1 MMLCV
6 STNPFTVNMAEG
18 QQLKKVT
25 IKRGKNAPIKM
36 HRGAATAG
44 DGKCYFMSEDN
55 HDLWMYDVEKDD
67 WFPLRQCP
75 YKNTSLTVINGLLT
89 SVGGQKGEP
98 STAGYEFTNH
108 LYSLSN
114 RRWAEKFP
122 AMKHDPELGVNL
134 KKGKAAV
141 VQSGSSVLVI
151 AGRGE
156 GGFEQR
162 VDVLDTKSSEW
173 SEAPEL
179 PNGTQFPSAAV
190 CGDELYVMNGG
201 GWGKWV
207 YQCFLDEL
215 IGDTKPISSVW
226 SKKRDAPY
234 EHATCASL
242 CGQLVAIGGNG
253 GTSGSEIPTINAY
266 DADKDSWYEVGKL
279 ASGRSHV
286 LAAQLSEETVVVVG
300 GKGRVGELLTEI
312 VTGVL

>member
-1 MMLCV
+1 MQNIQ
-6 STNPFTVNMAEG
+6 STNASTVIMAEG
-18 QQLKKVT
+18 QQLKAVT
-25 IKRGKNAPIKM
+25 IKRGKNTPTAM
-36 HRGAATAG
+36 HRGAAAAG
-44 DGKCYFMSEDN
+44 DGKCYFMSEDK

-114 RRWAEKFP
+114 RRWTEKFP
-122 AMKHDPELGVNL
+122 AMKHDPALGVNL

-141 VQSGSSVLVI
+141 VQSGSSMLVI

-162 VDVLDTKSSEW
+162 IDVLDTKSSEW

-179 PNGTQFPSAAV
+179 PGGTQFPSAAV

-226 SKKRDAPY
+226 SKKADAPY
-234 EHATCASL
+234 DDATCASL
-242 CGQLVAIGGNG
+242 CGQLVVIGGNR

-266 DADKDSWYEVGKL
+266 DANKDSWYEIGKL
-279 ASGRSHV
+279 ASGRSHLLV
-286 LAAQLSEETVVVVG
+286 AQLSEDTVVVVG

>member
-1 MMLCV
+1 
-6 STNPFTVNMAEG
+6 MAEG
-18 QQLKKVT
+18 QKLKAVT
-25 IKRGKNAPIKM
+25 IKRGKNTPNEM
-36 HRGAATAG
+36 HRGAAAAG
-44 DGKCYFMSEDN
+44 DGKCYFMSEDK

-75 YKNTSLTVINGLLT
+75 YKNTGLTVINGLLT

-98 STAGYEFTNH
+98 STAAYEFTNH

-122 AMKHDPELGVNL
+122 AMKHDPALGVNL
-134 KKGKAAV
+134 KKGNAAV

-151 AGRGE
+151 AGRGD

-162 VDVLDTKSSEW
+162 IDVLDTKSSEW

-179 PNGTQFPSAAV
+179 PEGSQLPSAAV
-190 CGDELYVMNGG
+190 CGDELYVID

-226 SKKRDAPY
+226 SKKADAPY
-234 EHATCASL
+234 EHTACASL
-242 CGQLVAIGGNG
+242 CGQLVAVGGHR
-253 GTSGSEIPTINAY
+253 GTSGSETPTINAY
-266 DADKDSWYEVGKL
+266 DADKDSWYEIGKL
-279 ASGRSHV
+279 ASGRSHLLV
-286 LAAQLSEETVVVVG
+286 AQLSEDSVVVVG
-300 GKGRVGELLTEI
+300 GKGRNGGLLTEI